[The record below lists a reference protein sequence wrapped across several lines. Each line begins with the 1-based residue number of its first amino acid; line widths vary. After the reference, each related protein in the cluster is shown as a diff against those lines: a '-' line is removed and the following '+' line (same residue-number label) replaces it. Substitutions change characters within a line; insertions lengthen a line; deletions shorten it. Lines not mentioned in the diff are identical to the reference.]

1 MTTHYDRLGVDPS
14 ASREEIRLAYLQL
27 ARRSH
32 PDTRPN
38 AAAAERAESNRTMAA
53 INAAWFVLRDTD
65 RRRVYD
71 LSIAHSPQTDRPP
84 PGWVEPESPGWQDDD
99 WESPLHDYSYGEE
112 FPRNDVA
119 AGIARLWAFV
129 LTAMVIML
137 AALFAYAFVKS
148 GSVGTF

>member
-1 MTTHYDRLGVDPS
+1 MTTHYDRLGVKS
-14 ASREEIRLAYLQL
+14 TASREEIRLAYLGL

-38 AAAAERAESNRTMAA
+38 AAEAERAESNRTMAA
-53 INAAWFVLRDTD
+53 INAAWFVLRDPD
-65 RRRVYD
+65 RRRLYD
-71 LSIAHSPQTDRPP
+71 QSLDHLLQVNRPQPGPAEPGPP
-84 PGWVEPESPGWQDDD
+84 EWEQDWQ
-99 WESPLHDYSYGEE
+99 SPLHDYSYGEE
-112 FPRNDVA
+112 FTGHDIT

-129 LTAMVIML
+129 LTAVVIML